1 MRRVVIVQA
10 RMTSTRLPGK
20 VLRPLAGRPM
30 LAQQLA
36 RLRRCAVE
44 EIVVATSDNSTDDP
58 VAHLARAEGVGCF
71 RGSEHDVLERFH
83 GAAAEARADVVV
95 RVTADCPL
103 IDPEITDRVIRE
115 LVERASSCDYA
126 SNVLERTYPR
136 GLDAEAFFADVLA
149 RMHRLARSSASREHV
164 TLLPRSEMPGLF
176 LRHSVTDAENNA
188 DLRWT
193 VDTEADLRM
202 IERIYEGLELGQ
214 RYRPYREVLRWV
226 RAHPEVSELNRG
238 VETWTPEARR

>member
-1 MRRVVIVQA
+1 
-10 RMTSTRLPGK
+10 

-30 LAQQLA
+30 LARQLE
-36 RLRRCAVE
+36 RLQRCEVE
-44 EIVVATSDNSTDDP
+44 EIILATSRNASDDP
-58 VAHLARAEGVGCF
+58 IADLASAEGVRCF

-83 GAAAEARADVVV
+83 CAATEARADVVV

-115 LVERASSCDYA
+115 LLERESSCDYA

-136 GLDAEAFFADVLA
+136 GLDLEAFFADVLA
-149 RMHRLARSSASREHV
+149 RMHRLGQSSASREHV
-164 TLLPRSEMPGLF
+164 TLLPRSEMPDLF
-176 LRHSVTDAENNA
+176 LRHSVTDSENNA

-202 IERIYEGLELGQ
+202 IERICEGLGEG
-214 RYRPYREVLRWV
+214 YRPYREVLRWV
-226 RAHPEVSELNRG
+226 RGHPEISGLNRG
-238 VETWTPEARR
+238 VETWTPEAHR